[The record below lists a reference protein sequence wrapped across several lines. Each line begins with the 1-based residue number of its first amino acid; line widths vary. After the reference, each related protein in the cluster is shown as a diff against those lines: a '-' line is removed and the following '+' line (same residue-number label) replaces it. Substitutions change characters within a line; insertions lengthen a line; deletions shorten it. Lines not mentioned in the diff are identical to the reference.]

1 MKSTGIL
8 DSLRQT
14 LGIPRPSTPSDAPS
28 GRRSTE
34 TRPLALVHRGRTQED
49 MDCADTVIEL
59 LAGGPWGL
67 DVRATGPQGELPL
80 SKDTLARAR
89 LYAQPGGGDLTPAYQ
104 ELKQHKKAIRHFVK
118 HGGSYLGFCLGGYL
132 AGQDEGF
139 GLLPG
144 EIDQYIH
151 TEGATVH
158 GEENTL
164 VEVNWRGQPRTVFF
178 QDGPCFSPTP
188 GPDTT
193 VLATYTNNRVAAL
206 VTSYGAGRVAVVG
219 PHPEA
224 TDDWFEDPP
233 LPVQHTHDLALDFAG
248 TVLNP

>member
-8 DSLRQT
+8 DSVRHT
-14 LGIPRPSTPSDAPS
+14 LGVPRPSSPSDS
-28 GRRSTE
+28 RSTG
-34 TRPLALVHRGRTQED
+34 TRPLALVYRGPTQED
-49 MDCADTVIEL
+49 QDCADTVIAL

-67 DVRATGPQGELPL
+67 DVRAVGPEGELPL
-80 SKDTLARAR
+80 SKDALARAR
-89 LYAQPGGGDLTPAYQ
+89 LYAQPGGGDLSPAYQ
-104 ELKQHKKAIRHFVK
+104 ELKPHKKAVRHFVK

-132 AGQDEGF
+132 AGSDEGF
-139 GLLPG
+139 GLLSG
-144 EIDQYIH
+144 EVGQYIE
-151 TEGATVH
+151 TPGATVH
-158 GEENTL
+158 NEENTL
-164 VEVNWRGQPRTVFF
+164 VEVVWRGRPRTVFF
-178 QDGPCFSPTP
+178 QDGPYFSPDS

-193 VLATYTNNRVAAL
+193 VLATYTNDRVAAL